1 MRKTK
6 KKNNKFIFFV
16 WESALN
22 VFGMGFFIIGFCVAL
37 LQLLLGNP
45 KIYEE
50 YFNVIHCILALLSML
65 TLRVSV
71 IDEDGITIK
80 MLLLPIR
87 KKLLYN
93 QILFIGYTR
102 AVGSASIL
110 VKDYYYSWWKCFLYR
125 IYLPT
130 IKYQGNEKNTFILLS
145 FIKEHYS
152 KEIIPTGPGAENL
165 CKKVNAYNQK
175 KTKIKE

>member
-1 MRKTK
+1 MLKKTSRMMK
-6 KKNNKFIFFV
+6 AHNSQNN
-16 WESALN
+16 ES
-22 VFGMGFFIIGFCVAL
+22 FYFFIWQDFLHVFLTGGLISPVILVL
-37 LQLLLGNP
+37 LKLQDCDIKTLLILT
-45 KIYEE
+45 
-50 YFNVIHCILALLSML
+50 CISVF
-65 TLRVSV
+65 TLRVV
-71 IDEDGITIK
+71 IIDNKGFTIK

-93 QILFIGYTR
+93 QIVFIGYTR

-110 VKDYYYSWWKCFLYR
+110 VKNNYYSWWKCFLYR

-152 KEIIPTGPGAENL
+152 KEIIPIGHGAEFL
-165 CKKVNAYNQK
+165 CKKVNDYYQENNVD
-175 KTKIKE
+175 